1 MPLLKEKEKYT
12 YQDYITWPDEE
23 RWEIIDGFAYD
34 MSPAPAINHQTIVG
48 NFHTFLNVSLR
59 GKICRVFMA
68 PTDVILS
75 EFDVVQPDVFVV
87 CDPKKIA
94 EKNIQGAPDLVIEII
109 SPSTATKDRREKF
122 NLYEKN
128 GVREYLIVE
137 PEAKHVERFSLNEAG
152 HFDRREIFDD
162 QQVLPLK
169 SLDRLEMPLWELFGV
184 EKMDL
189 PQINNK

>member
-1 MPLLKEKEKYT
+1 MPLLKEKEKFT
-12 YQDYITWPDEE
+12 YQDYKAWPDEE
-23 RWEIIDGFAYD
+23 RWEIIDGFAYN

-59 GKICRVFMA
+59 GKICRAFMA

-94 EKNIQGAPDLVIEII
+94 EKNIQGAPDLAIEII

-122 NLYEKN
+122 NLYEKY

-152 HFDRREIFDD
+152 QFDRREIFDA
-162 QQVLPLK
+162 QQVISLK
-169 SLDRLEMPLWELFGV
+169 SLNQLEMPLWDIFGI
-184 EKMDL
+184 EKNEQSL
-189 PQINNK
+189 NQ